1 MFVNGSITLSSL
13 QKKEKCEKNHILGK
27 FAWAEFLIFKTASGH
42 SFEFFGKYLP
52 LESDFIKCRNLTSP
66 FPIKNP

>member
-42 SFEFFGKYLP
+42 SFEFYGKYLP
-52 LESDFIKCRNLTSP
+52 LPILGLDNEYASMNL
-66 FPIKNP
+66 K